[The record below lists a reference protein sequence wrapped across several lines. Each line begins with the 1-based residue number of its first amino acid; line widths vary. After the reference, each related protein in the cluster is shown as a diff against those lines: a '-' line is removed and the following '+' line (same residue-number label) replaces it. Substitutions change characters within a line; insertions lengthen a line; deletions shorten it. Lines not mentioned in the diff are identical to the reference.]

1 MSATSTPGRTRT
13 TAGAPLGADAKGALG
28 SLAPVVRR
36 VPVQKRS
43 KERFEKILE
52 TAQQMISEQ
61 GADKLGMR
69 ELADASGV
77 PVATIY
83 QYFGNREA
91 VIATF
96 LEREME
102 QLDIAMATAIL
113 KLERIDM
120 KALIDTIAD
129 VHLTYHRKHPAAV
142 NVWFSGRAGFEVA
155 DRIRHQN
162 EVLGTWL
169 RGGLVGCGLMD
180 PEAPVTGGALVVR
193 LFDRMFEFALLAP
206 RTRAEQDEI
215 VNMHRTMITRF
226 LEGYAT
232 PLNKKG
238 VPTLKFIEALGPPP
252 DYVTQD

>member
-1 MSATSTPGRTRT
+1 MASVT
-13 TAGAPLGADAKGALG
+13 
-28 SLAPVVRR
+28 RR

-43 KERFEKILE
+43 KERFEKVLL
-52 TAQQMISEQ
+52 TAQEMISEH

-102 QLDIAMATAIL
+102 QLDIRMATAIL
-113 KLERIDM
+113 QLEKIDM

-129 VHLTYHRKHPAAV
+129 VHLTYHREHPAAV

-169 RGGLVGCGLMD
+169 RGGLVGCGLMV
-180 PEAPVTGGALVVR
+180 PEAPVSGGALVVR
-193 LFDRMFEFALLAP
+193 LFDRMFEFALLEP
-206 RTRAEQDEI
+206 RTTAEQDEI
-215 VNMHRTMITRF
+215 VDMHRTMITRF

-232 PLNKKG
+232 PLNEKG